1 MVLGFTF
8 SHNFYTLYM
17 YSMYFVAPAWESRK
31 WILIGTWYVWWLC
44 FVEQR
49 YLLWAATTLG
59 AEQTLSWMGH
69 LGECKVRNI
78 YLRPHS
84 NLSMKSIIRSF
95 WHQDQECQT
104 LAILF
109 IGGLDLEFLFN
120 QNLKFHLA
128 LMKLQDGSGIQ
139 TASSLF
145 SMGSL
150 NSEKSWFTCFA
161 SQEMFVIIK
170 CLCFLHDFWKGT
182 ICVRFRVFACEA
194 WKGSS
199 FCAHQAAKLCHW
211 EHSWTHFSS
220 WGTSMCLW
228 QKVHIGLLKLRSLC
242 FPCIRWAVVC
252 LVVSWYMSLDQ
263 IRLNGTDVT
272 HIAHFMFC
280 GGFHCMSNTM
290 SP

>member
-1 MVLGFTF
+1 MPCNLYNFPVIRIISPLKCSLQQCPVTPSTPHWISSIQRGNKWQWYSF
-8 SHNFYTLYM
+8 SHVLTIFTLCICTPWQHFM
-17 YSMYFVAPAWESRK
+17 APAWESRK

-44 FVEQR
+44 YVEQR

-69 LGECKVRNI
+69 LGECKVRII
-78 YLRPHS
+78 YLLPHS

-145 SMGSL
+145 SMASV

-161 SQEMFVIIK
+161 SQEMF
-170 CLCFLHDFWKGT
+170 
-182 ICVRFRVFACEA
+182 
-194 WKGSS
+194 
-199 FCAHQAAKLCHW
+199 
-211 EHSWTHFSS
+211 
-220 WGTSMCLW
+220 
-228 QKVHIGLLKLRSLC
+228 GL
-242 FPCIRWAVVC
+242 
-252 LVVSWYMSLDQ
+252 
-263 IRLNGTDVT
+263 T
-272 HIAHFMFC
+272 
-280 GGFHCMSNTM
+280 
-290 SP
+290 